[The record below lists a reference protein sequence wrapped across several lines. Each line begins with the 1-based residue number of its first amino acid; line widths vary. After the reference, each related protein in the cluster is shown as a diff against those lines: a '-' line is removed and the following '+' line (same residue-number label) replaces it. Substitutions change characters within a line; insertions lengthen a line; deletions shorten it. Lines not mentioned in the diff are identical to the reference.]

1 MFADILRKLRN
12 SSSSRSADTAESWI
26 KSGNAYLGQ
35 GNFSQALGSYR
46 EAIVADPVNALARL
60 NEGFALQEMGQH
72 GPARSSLEAAL
83 ALDPQ
88 LTDAHYLLGKSQFAE
103 ADFDGAVRSFQAA
116 LQLNPAFAFAH
127 RDLARTQQSIGR
139 YVEAAQSYE
148 QALAC
153 DPAFAADIGIDFAQ
167 VLVDTQQWRAA
178 LALLEQVDPQ
188 TPRWPM
194 LRGAALHG
202 LGEDEKALQILDEAL
217 ASNPQDL
224 PCLHTRGNVLFGL
237 QRYQAAIED
246 YERVLAIQP
255 DLAEAMSNCAAA
267 WQKLGDRQ
275 KAIGLL
281 EKALQLRPDHASA
294 SYNLG
299 VCLLELG
306 QCREAIARSDSAL
319 ALNPHDAN
327 LHWNK
332 AVGHLLLGELSLGWP
347 EHEWRWDAASLGA
360 RSPRPAVTQPAW
372 TGSEPLDG
380 KTILLTAEQG
390 LGDTLQFVRYARL
403 LAQMGAR
410 VLLQVPAA
418 VVPLLQDF
426 APGCHTVGEGHAL
439 PAFDFFCPL
448 LSLPL
453 AFRTVIDS
461 VPGEV
466 PYLRSDQ
473 ALREVW
479 RERLGVS
486 RGPRVGLVWSGNA
499 AHKNDANRSIALR
512 SLVSRLP
519 ARCQLVSLQKE
530 LRSGDDGVLAEFGV
544 FHAGEQLQTFADT
557 AALVDCMDLVIS
569 VDTSV
574 AHLAG
579 ALGKP
584 LWLLLP
590 YLPDW
595 RWMMEREDSPWYP
608 TARLFRQATDR
619 QWDGVIS
626 RVAQE
631 LHQLR

>member
-1 MFADILRKLRN
+1 MFAEILRKLRN
-12 SSSSRSADTAESWI
+12 SPSSRSADAAESWI

-35 GNFSQALGSYR
+35 GNVSQALDSYR
-46 EAIVADPVNALARL
+46 EAIAADPGNALAQL
-60 NEGFALQEMGQH
+60 NAGFALQEMGQH
-72 GPARSSLEAAL
+72 AQARACLEAAL
-83 ALDPQ
+83 ALEPQ
-88 LTDAHYLLGKSQFAE
+88 STDAHYLLGKSLFAE
-103 ADFDGAVRSFQAA
+103 ADFEGALRSFQAV
-116 LQLNPAFAFAH
+116 LRLDPAFAFAH
-127 RDLARTQQSIGR
+127 RDLARTQQSMGR

-153 DPAFAADIGIDFAQ
+153 DPSFAADIGIDFAQ
-167 VLVDTQQWRAA
+167 VLVDSDQWSAA
-178 LALLEQVDPQ
+178 LTLLEQLDPQ

-202 LGEDEKALQILDEAL
+202 LGENEKALQILDEAL
-217 ASNPQDL
+217 TSSPHDL

-255 DLAEAMSNCAAA
+255 DVAEALSNCGAA
-267 WQKLGDRQ
+267 WQKLGARQ

-281 EKALQLRPDHASA
+281 EKALQLRPDHAVA

-306 QCREAIARSDSAL
+306 QCREAIACCDSAL
-319 ALNPHDAN
+319 ALNPRDAN

-347 EHEWRWDAASLGA
+347 EHEWRWDAKALGA
-360 RSPRPAVTQPAW
+360 RSLRPAVTQPAW

-390 LGDTLQFVRYARL
+390 LGDTLQFVRYARP
-403 LAQMGAR
+403 LAQLGAR
-410 VLLQVPAA
+410 VLLQVPDA
-418 VVPLLQDF
+418 VAPLLQDF
-426 APGCHTVGEGHAL
+426 APGCHTVGEGQPL
-439 PAFDFFCPL
+439 PPFDFFCPL

-453 AFRTVIDS
+453 AFRTGINT
-461 VPGEV
+461 VPAEV
-466 PYLRSDQ
+466 PYLRSE
-473 ALREVW
+473 AKLREVW
-479 RERLGVS
+479 RERLGGS
-486 RGPRVGLVWSGNA
+486 HGPRVGLVWSGNA
-499 AHKNDANRSIALR
+499 AHRNDANRSIALR
-512 SLVSRLP
+512 SLLSPLP

-530 LRSGDDGVLAEFGV
+530 LRPGDEAVLAEFGV

-557 AALVDCMDLVIS
+557 AALLGCLDLVIS

-595 RWMMEREDSPWYP
+595 RWMLEREDSPWYP
-608 TARLFRQATDR
+608 TARLWRQSTDR
-619 QWDGVIS
+619 QWEGVIS

-631 LHQLR
+631 LEQLR

>member
-1 MFADILRKLRN
+1 MFAEILRKLRN
-12 SSSSRSADTAESWI
+12 SPASQSADTAERWI
-26 KSGNAYLGQ
+26 KSGNAFLGQ
-35 GNFSQALGSYR
+35 GNIRKALACYR
-46 EAIVADPVNALARL
+46 DAIAANPGNALAHL
-60 NEGFALQEMGQH
+60 NAGFALQEMGQH
-72 GPARSSLEAAL
+72 GQARSSLEAAL

-88 LTDAHYLLGKSQFAE
+88 LTDVHYLLGKSLFAE
-103 ADFDGAVRSFQAA
+103 ADFEGAARSFQAA

-127 RDLARTQQSIGR
+127 RDLARAQQSMGR
-139 YVEAAQSYE
+139 NAEAAQSYE

-153 DPAFAADIGIDFAQ
+153 DPAFVADIGIDLAQ
-167 VLVDTQQWRAA
+167 LLVDTEQWRAA
-178 LALLEQVDPQ
+178 LGRLDQIDPV
-188 TPRWPM
+188 TPRWHM

-202 LGEDEKALQILDEAL
+202 LGENEKALQVLGEAL
-217 ASNPQDL
+217 ASNPADL
-224 PCLHTRGNVLFGL
+224 PCLHMRGNVLFGM

-246 YERVLAIQP
+246 YERVLAAQP
-255 DLAEAMSNCAAA
+255 DVVEALSNCGAA

-275 KAIGLL
+275 KAIGLF
-281 EKALQLRPDHASA
+281 EKALQLRPDYASA

-306 QCREAIARSDSAL
+306 QCREAIACSDAAL
-319 ALNPHDAN
+319 ALNPRDAN

-347 EHEWRWDAASLGA
+347 EHEWRWDATALGA
-360 RSPRPAVTQPAW
+360 RSSRPAVAQPPW
-372 TGSEPLDG
+372 TGSEPVAG

-403 LAQMGAR
+403 LAQQGAK
-410 VLLQVPAA
+410 VLLRVPDA
-418 VVPLLQDF
+418 VVPLLRDF
-426 APGCHTVGEGHAL
+426 APGCHTVADGQSL
-439 PAFDFFCPL
+439 PPFDLFCPL

-453 AFRTVIDS
+453 AFRTGIDS
-461 VPGEV
+461 VPAEV
-466 PYLRSDQ
+466 PYLRSEPE
-473 ALREVW
+473 LREAW
-479 RERLGVS
+479 RERLGER

-512 SLVSRLP
+512 RLLSRLP
-519 ARCQLVSLQKE
+519 AHCQLVSLQKE
-530 LRSGDDGVLAEFGV
+530 LRAGDDAALAEFGV
-544 FHAGEQLQTFADT
+544 FHAGEQLQSFADT
-557 AALVDCMDLVIS
+557 AALIDCMDLVIS

-579 ALGKP
+579 ALAKP

-595 RWMMEREDSPWYP
+595 RWMMGREDSPWYP
-608 TARLFRQATDR
+608 TARLFRQSADR

-631 LHQLR
+631 LEQLH